1 MGIFRKWFSGN
12 NSYEDNVRDEVDE
25 KEIDKNVIDYDF
37 GIISDQDIQQ
47 LFKDDTGCI
56 EIVFSK
62 ICQNKKETKES
73 GYFDSLNWDEDD
85 VIYVDFS
92 YEITIS
98 SGQYSIQKAL
108 FSVKWRASGT
118 WGRMAGKPL
127 VEVDEENAV
136 EGCIRYITP
145 LCNYISSNYNASY
158 FSEDSA
164 YNIKSIFNG
173 FLSEHNNQYSY
184 RDFVFKERRKIIKP
198 CDKRY
203 FSFKYKTKEQI
214 LEDEKKKFEE
224 EQKNLKEE
232 ENRKKVFLPPYDW
245 ITFQLIIDDKWKSYL
260 TILNSNGISCRYPI
274 IEKNMSSSGIARYQ
288 QAIVTDGK
296 VKLVQLLSSLAA
308 PETIR
313 KELVKKDT
321 IDNLF
326 KCLVSTQS
334 TEFTIYTNSAE
345 YFSDYEKEDDK
356 EDGTSL
362 NRVNQIEDHSLEYYL
377 DQLNSLI
384 GLESVKNDVI
394 KMTKLIEM
402 NRARKKEG
410 KKEVPMTM
418 HLVFTGNPG
427 TGKTTVARLVA
438 GIYHQLGVIKK
449 GQLIEVDRSKLVARY
464 IGQTAIKTLKQIN
477 LAMGGVLFID
487 EAYSLY
493 SESDEDYGREAID
506 TILKAME
513 DKRDEFIVIMAGYTA
528 EMKKL
533 ISMNP
538 GLESRFNKYIEFPDY
553 KPNELKQIFIK
564 ICNDNQFSIN
574 EDVEN
579 FIEEKFRV
587 LYEQRDENF
596 ANARTIRNI
605 FEKAVQ
611 NHAVNWSSSNTT
623 RDTLYIEDFI
633 DVI

>member
-25 KEIDKNVIDYDF
+25 KDIDKNVIDYDF
-37 GIISDQDIQQ
+37 GKISEQDIQQ
-47 LFKDDTGCI
+47 LFKDDTGS
-56 EIVFSK
+56 IVIWFSK
-62 ICQNKKETKES
+62 ICPNKKETKES

-118 WGRMAGKPL
+118 WGRMAGEPL
-127 VEVDEENAV
+127 VEIDEEEAV
-136 EGCIRYITP
+136 EGCMRYISP
-145 LCNYISSNYNASY
+145 LCDYMKNNYDGGDYYYNELKRFFSY
-158 FSEDSA
+158 FITRE
-164 YNIKSIFNG
+164 
-173 FLSEHNNQYSY
+173 QRYSY
-184 RDFVFKERRKIIKP
+184 KDFMFKEKRKILDALDKWPCDFSYETKKQKDNKTLVFKA
-198 CDKRY
+198 
-203 FSFKYKTKEQI
+203 
-214 LEDEKKKFEE
+214 
-224 EQKNLKEE
+224 
-232 ENRKKVFLPPYDW
+232 PYDW
-245 ITFQLIIDDKWKSYL
+245 ISFQFVVDDDWKTDL
-260 TILNSNGISCRYPI
+260 TILNSNGVSCQYAVYEPDIYKWESYERNDRY
-274 IEKNMSSSGIARYQ
+274 KKA
-288 QAIVTDGK
+288 VTTEGRI
-296 VKLVQLLSSLAA
+296 KLVQLLSSLHA
-308 PETIR
+308 PETIKR
-313 KELVKKDT
+313 ELLKKDT
-321 IDNLF
+321 VDHILQ
-326 KCLVSTQS
+326 CLV
-334 TEFTIYTNSAE
+334 
-345 YFSDYEKEDDK
+345 EKEDTELTIHNDTNFSDSTVDDQEYDE
-356 EDGTSL
+356 EDNTSS
-362 NRVNQIEDHSLEYYL
+362 NCMNQIIDEHSLDYYL

-384 GLESVKNDVI
+384 GLESVKKDI
-394 KMTKLIEM
+394 LKMTKLIEM
-402 NRARKKEG
+402 NLARKKDG

-464 IGQTAIKTLKQIN
+464 IGQTAGNTLKQIE

-493 SESDEDYGREAID
+493 SPSENDYGREAID

-553 KPNELKQIFIK
+553 KPNELKQIFVK

-579 FIEEKFRV
+579 YIEEKFRV

-611 NHAVNWSSSNTT
+611 NHAVNWSSSNNNR
-623 RDTLYIEDFI
+623 RDLNTLNVEDFT